1 MLESL
6 GNIGDFI
13 GGIAVVITLLYLAV
27 QIRQNTRS
35 TRTQSWQAAVAA
47 ASDWSREVGMNP
59 DSCRIISQGS
69 LDWGSLS
76 DIERVQFNLIMNSFL
91 RNCEN
96 FHYQY
101 INGTID
107 ESTWS
112 GWAQRTIA
120 VLDPPGARAWWE
132 AARTAYSPEFQQFL
146 REARPAGP
154 LPETLVKQSSY
165 SPERSTEFEQNR

>member
-1 MLESL
+1 MALVR
-6 GNIGDFI
+6 F
-13 GGIAVVITLLYLAV
+13 
-27 QIRQNTRS
+27 RQNTRS

-59 DSCRIISQGS
+59 ESCRIISHGS
-69 LDWGSLS
+69 LDWDSLS

-107 ESTWS
+107 ESIWS

-120 VLDPPGARAWWE
+120 FLDPPGARAWWVTT
-132 AARTAYSPEFQQFL
+132 RFAYSPEFQQFL
-146 REARPAGP
+146 QEARAAGP
-154 LPETLVKQSSY
+154 LPETLVRQSSY
-165 SPERSTEFEQNR
+165 SSE